1 MRTEDVMEVQ
11 IMNEVQKV
19 PVENRLFTG
28 PVARQT
34 LAPDSKDFNISIVNF
49 EKGVRNKWHIHAS
62 DQVLIVTSGS
72 GVVATDAEERRVNE
86 GDVIFVPAGER
97 HWHGSNGE
105 SDFAHIALQ
114 LKQSETTQLE
124 D

>member
-1 MRTEDVMEVQ
+1 MEIQTMNDVP
-11 IMNEVQKV
+11 KV

-34 LAPDSKDFNISIVNF
+34 LAPDSNDFNISIVNF

-62 DQVLIVTSGS
+62 EQILIVTSGS
-72 GVVATDAEERRVNE
+72 GVVVSDEEERRVKE
-86 GDVIFVPAGER
+86 GDVVFIRAGER

>member
-1 MRTEDVMEVQ
+1 MEIQ
-11 IMNEVQKV
+11 SMNEVEKV
-19 PVENRLFTG
+19 PVDNRLFDG

-34 LAPDSKDFNISIVNF
+34 LAPNSNDFNISIVNF
-49 EKGVRNKWHIHAS
+49 ENGVRNKWHIHAS
-62 DQVLIVTSGS
+62 EQILIVTSGS
-72 GVVATDAEERRVNE
+72 GVVVTDEEERRVAE
-86 GDVIFVPAGER
+86 GDVIFIPAGER

-105 SDFAHIALQ
+105 SAFAHIALQ